1 MNIDAK
7 KIGAPAPDS
16 RAIEADGQLEREALS
31 AQARAILCAQPVWLQ
46 AQAILFYAP
55 QEGRVGSVAFGADGS
70 CAPGKRVLLPRY
82 QPEVDAYSACEIHRS
97 FKDLLPGRY
106 SIPEPAP
113 HCPPF
118 LLKPLDLLLVPGVA
132 FDLLGRRLGR
142 GRGYYDK
149 MLATL
154 SGVRCGV
161 GFDEQIVSEIPVAPH
176 DAYLNCILTPTR
188 WLQF

>member
-1 MNIDAK
+1 MNIDARK
-7 KIGAPAPDS
+7 S
-16 RAIEADGQLEREALS
+16 AIRRQALGRLRRIDKLVRESLS
-31 AQARAILCAQPVWLQ
+31 ARARAVLCAQPVWIQ
-46 AQAILFYAP
+46 AQAILFYVPRKDELDLWPLVQA
-55 QEGRVGSVAFGADGS
+55 ALGA
-70 CAPGKRVLLPRY
+70 GKRVLLPRY
-82 QPEVDAYSACEIHRS
+82 QPEVDAYSACEIRNPS
-97 FKDLLPGRY
+97 KDLLSGRY

-113 HCPPF
+113 HCLAFP
-118 LLKPLDLLLVPGVA
+118 LKPLDLLLVPGVA

-149 MLATL
+149 MLATQ

>member
-1 MNIDAK
+1 LRQMGIH
-7 KIGAPAPDS
+7 
-16 RAIEADGQLEREALS
+16 EREALS
-31 AQARAILCAQPVWLQ
+31 AQARALLCAQPGWVQ

-55 QEGRVGSVAFGADGS
+55 RKDELDLWPLVQMALA
-70 CAPGKRVLLPRY
+70 AGKRVSLPRY
-82 QPEVDAYSACEIHRS
+82 QPEADAYCACEIIDPL
-97 FKDLLPGRY
+97 KDLIPGRY

-113 HCPPF
+113 HCLPF
-118 LLKPLDLLLVPGVA
+118 LLKPLDLFLVPGVA

-149 MLATL
+149 MLAAP

-161 GFDEQIVSEIPVAPH
+161 GFDQQIVSEIPVAPH
-176 DAYLNCILTPTR
+176 DAHLNCILTPTR